1 MNNPWK
7 GLSSYE
13 EKDKNI
19 FEFRGRTNAANELYL
34 MLSNNLFCTL
44 YGKMGCG
51 KTSLLQAGIFPLLRQ
66 ESFLP
71 VIIRLN
77 MSKQKDLTDFV
88 IQTIEEECGK
98 QSVRILKNDHWK
110 YDNNTQSS
118 TGYKL
123 WEYLYSHVFMNAK
136 EECVFPVIA
145 IDQIE
150 EAFKEKYEKA
160 FELLSQ
166 LYYLVSDDL
175 RLPSNCYAN
184 FRVITIIREDDL
196 YLLEDAIGDGGFNIL
211 RLNRYRLA
219 PLTDSEALEIIE
231 LGSPYFKED
240 EKQEITS
247 KILQLSKE
255 GKTHVST
262 YMLSLICSQLFINS
276 KGNITLHDI
285 PESST
290 GLMQSFYESSIK
302 NVSSDTKNYIE
313 NDLVK
318 EDRRNIVPLTEFKTT
333 VGANDFAVL
342 IGGESKMVQEI
353 TAGTTRCIELIHDSL
368 AKAIKKYKDEEKEK
382 EEQERQRQLFIARK
396 EEEKRKLIREQE
408 EELARIAREKEEA
421 NKKRHRRAKIIAI
434 SVILF
439 LIGAGCCAYHFYKEA
454 KAAQLAEALAQ
465 EQLGNSSIIINV
477 KEDDAVRSLW
487 WEAVLEV
494 AINSEAK
501 DTTYLF
507 NIDKTTIKTTF
518 VVEEKNIKNATIA
531 LRYPSDN
538 YNNFEEKTITAEKT
552 DILNNE
558 PFNISINLKKPV
570 LYGGQVIMRDSL
582 GDFQIENAIVIFGN
596 EVTFTDG
603 QGKFLFQLQESND
616 TSEFIVI
623 KKNFIQPLPKLIL
636 GDYHRQEDSSEPY
649 KQIVMNLED
658 SSNYNYIKN
667 ICDSDITW
675 NKKEFDNNNINKKIP
690 NCIMHSKKFDIIYEG
705 APQSK
710 DCINFYLVFEG
721 NKDGDMS
728 IRGFYY
734 YGNEQKYGYHCV
746 ISGHSELHEDSEKFW
761 YRTFELESID
771 IANNKETIKGKYF
784 TSDEKKNLPW
794 DFNIFIGTKKMG
806 GNVESSPL

>member
-51 KTSLLQAGIFPLLRQ
+51 KTSLLQAGVFPLLRQ

-77 MSKQKDLTDFV
+77 MGKQMDLTDFV
-88 IQTIEEECGK
+88 IQTIEDECSK
-98 QSVRILKNDHWK
+98 QSITIKKNDHWN
-110 YDNNTQSS
+110 NNTQS
-118 TGYKL
+118 TKEYKL
-123 WEYLYSHVFMNAK
+123 WEYLYSHVFLNAK
-136 EECVFPVIA
+136 QECVFPVIA

-150 EAFKEKYEKA
+150 EAFKEKYKQA

-196 YLLEDAIGDGGFNIL
+196 YLLEDAISDGGFNIL
-211 RLNRYRLA
+211 RQNRYRLA
-219 PLTDSEALEIIE
+219 PLTDNEALEIIE
-231 LGSPYFKED
+231 LGTPYYNQN
-240 EKQEITS
+240 EKHEIVG
-247 KILQLSKE
+247 KILKLSKE
-255 GKTHVST
+255 ESSHVST

-276 KGNITLHDI
+276 KGNINLHDV

-290 GLMQSFYESSIK
+290 GLMQTFYESSIK
-302 NVSSDTKNYIE
+302 NVSPKTKDYIE

-318 EDRRNIVPLTEFKTT
+318 EDRRNIVPLTEFKET
-333 VGANDFAVL
+333 VGANDFALL
-342 IGGESKMVQEI
+342 IDGKYKMVQEI

-382 EEQERQRQLFIARK
+382 EEQERQRQLLIESK
-396 EEEKRKLIREQE
+396 EEEKRELIKAQKKK
-408 EELARIAREKEEA
+408 LARRTKMG
-421 NKKRHRRAKIIAI
+421 
-434 SVILF
+434 VIYALLF
-439 LIGAGCCAYHFYKEA
+439 LMGAGYCAYYFYQKAEA
-454 KAAQLAEALAQ
+454 AKLAEALAQ

-477 KEDDAVRSLW
+477 KEDDAIRSLW
-487 WEAVLEV
+487 WEAILEV
-494 AINSEAK
+494 AINTEAK
-501 DTTYLF
+501 DTTYVF
-507 NIDKTTIKTTF
+507 NIDKSIIKDSTF
-518 VVEEKNIKNATIA
+518 VIEEKNIKKAIIS
-531 LRYPSDN
+531 LRYPSEE
-538 YNNFEEKTITAEKT
+538 YKNFEDTTITAIKT
-552 DILNNE
+552 DILRND
-558 PFNISINLKKPV
+558 PYNITINLRKPF
-570 LYGGQVIMRDSL
+570 LYGGQVIMSDSL

-603 QGKFLFQLQESND
+603 QGKFLFQLQEPND

-623 KKNFIQPLPKLIL
+623 KKNFTQPLPRLIL
-636 GDYHRQEDSSEPY
+636 GDYHRQGDMSEPY
-649 KQIVMNLED
+649 KKIVMDLEN
-658 SSNYNYIKN
+658 SSTYDFVKSL
-667 ICDSDITW
+667 CDSDITW
-675 NKKEFDNNNINKKIP
+675 NKKEFDEYENKNLPDKI
-690 NCIMHSKKFDIIYEG
+690 MYSKKFDIIYEG

-710 DCINFYLVFEG
+710 DRITFRLLFEG
-721 NKDGDMS
+721 NKNGDMK
-728 IRGFYY
+728 IRGYY
-734 YGNEQKYGYHCV
+734 YYNDEKQYGYHCV
-746 ISGHSELHEDSEKFW
+746 ISGHSELHVDSDKLW

-794 DFNIFIGTKKMG
+794 EFNIFIGTKKMG
-806 GNVESSPL
+806 GNVEHI